1 MNETFHELGTRS
13 LKTSYGHR
21 TVNDPHIPKTETE
34 LVLHTV
40 LASDYWKI
48 INCPSIYYSRVFDS
62 EGKYWA

>member
-34 LVLHTV
+34 LVLYSV
-40 LASDYWKI
+40 LASDY
-48 INCPSIYYSRVFDS
+48 
-62 EGKYWA
+62 